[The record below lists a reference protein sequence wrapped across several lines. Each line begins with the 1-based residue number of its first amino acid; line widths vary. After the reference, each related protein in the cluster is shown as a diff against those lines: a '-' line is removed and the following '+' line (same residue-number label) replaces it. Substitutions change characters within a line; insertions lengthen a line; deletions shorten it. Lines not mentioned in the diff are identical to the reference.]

1 MRVGREKKWLYPPF
15 STPLDSFPHYCWEWI
30 RLNYLHQNDCHF
42 SIYSSIF
49 LYTKSLIYTKES
61 LYGFE
66 FDCLFKHE
74 KPILSEGSDG
84 EHCVLSFFD
93 LVFKFM
99 LPKSIDIFVYTLLQN
114 IPSFSFLLLP
124 ALTCH
129 PKTETVAVAA
139 GCSINRYR
147 TKAVTSF
154 PDNKLS
160 TSRQTPSALV
170 SLTNS
175 NSPLWKTGQM
185 GSGHKAESRV
195 EVAIS

>member
-1 MRVGREKKWLYPPF
+1 MVLNLIVF
-15 STPLDSFPHYCWEWI
+15 SNTRNLF
-30 RLNYLHQNDCHF
+30 YLKVQMVNIVFCH
-42 SIYSSIF
+42 
-49 LYTKSLIYTKES
+49 SLIWF
-61 LYGFE
+61 LNLCF
-66 FDCLFKHE
+66 L
-74 KPILSEGSDG
+74 
-84 EHCVLSFFD
+84 
-93 LVFKFM
+93 
-99 LPKSIDIFVYTLLQN
+99 KSIDIFVYTLLQN